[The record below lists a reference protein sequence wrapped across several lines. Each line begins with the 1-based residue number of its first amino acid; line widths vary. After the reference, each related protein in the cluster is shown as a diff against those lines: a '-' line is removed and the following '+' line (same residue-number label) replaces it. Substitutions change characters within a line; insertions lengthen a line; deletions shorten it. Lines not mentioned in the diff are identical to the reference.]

1 MYKIFM
7 VEDDE
12 IIARSIREHL
22 QAWNYDVCCVEDFSN
37 VVAEFVRFDPQ
48 LVLMD
53 ITLPFF
59 NGYHWCSEIRKIS
72 KVPVIFLSSAADN
85 MNIVMAVNMGADD
98 FIPKPFDLEV
108 LTVKIQAMLR
118 RSYDFA
124 GTGSMLEHK
133 GAILNLN
140 ETTLTYQEQK
150 IELTKNEFRI
160 LEILMENKEKVVS
173 RETLM
178 TKLWESD
185 NYVDENTL
193 SVNVNRLRKKLEALG
208 LEEFILTKK
217 GIGGIVWD
225 ETLEFISEKKF
236 RMDSGHIADD
246 FFHVRDR
253 RTEWRSYIRV
263 DIWNNSLHLLFTGD
277 RRGGFLPL
285 L

>member
-85 MNIVMAVNMGADD
+85 MNIVMAVNMGSDD

-217 GIGGIVWD
+217 GIGYRLG
-225 ETLEFISEKKF
+225 
-236 RMDSGHIADD
+236 
-246 FFHVRDR
+246 
-253 RTEWRSYIRV
+253 
-263 DIWNNSLHLLFTGD
+263 
-277 RRGGFLPL
+277 
-285 L
+285 

>member
-1 MYKIFM
+1 M

-108 LTVKIQAMLR
+108 LTVKSPAMLR

-217 GIGGIVWD
+217 GIGYRLG
-225 ETLEFISEKKF
+225 
-236 RMDSGHIADD
+236 
-246 FFHVRDR
+246 
-253 RTEWRSYIRV
+253 
-263 DIWNNSLHLLFTGD
+263 
-277 RRGGFLPL
+277 
-285 L
+285 

>member
-12 IIARSIREHL
+12 IKARSIREHL

-217 GIGGIVWD
+217 GIGYRLG
-225 ETLEFISEKKF
+225 
-236 RMDSGHIADD
+236 
-246 FFHVRDR
+246 
-253 RTEWRSYIRV
+253 
-263 DIWNNSLHLLFTGD
+263 
-277 RRGGFLPL
+277 
-285 L
+285 

>member
-1 MYKIFM
+1 M

-85 MNIVMAVNMGADD
+85 MNIVMAVN
-98 FIPKPFDLEV
+98 
-108 LTVKIQAMLR
+108 MLR

-217 GIGGIVWD
+217 GIGYRLG
-225 ETLEFISEKKF
+225 
-236 RMDSGHIADD
+236 
-246 FFHVRDR
+246 
-253 RTEWRSYIRV
+253 
-263 DIWNNSLHLLFTGD
+263 
-277 RRGGFLPL
+277 
-285 L
+285 

>member
-133 GAILNLN
+133 GAILNQN

-217 GIGGIVWD
+217 GIGYRLG
-225 ETLEFISEKKF
+225 
-236 RMDSGHIADD
+236 
-246 FFHVRDR
+246 
-253 RTEWRSYIRV
+253 
-263 DIWNNSLHLLFTGD
+263 
-277 RRGGFLPL
+277 
-285 L
+285 

>member
-108 LTVKIQAMLR
+108 LTVKIQEMLR

-217 GIGGIVWD
+217 GIGYRLG
-225 ETLEFISEKKF
+225 
-236 RMDSGHIADD
+236 
-246 FFHVRDR
+246 
-253 RTEWRSYIRV
+253 
-263 DIWNNSLHLLFTGD
+263 
-277 RRGGFLPL
+277 
-285 L
+285 

>member
-1 MYKIFM
+1 M

-98 FIPKPFDLEV
+98 FIPKPFDIEV

-217 GIGGIVWD
+217 GIGYRLG
-225 ETLEFISEKKF
+225 
-236 RMDSGHIADD
+236 
-246 FFHVRDR
+246 
-253 RTEWRSYIRV
+253 
-263 DIWNNSLHLLFTGD
+263 
-277 RRGGFLPL
+277 
-285 L
+285 

>member
-133 GAILNLN
+133 GAIPNLN

-208 LEEFILTKK
+208 WEEFILTKK
-217 GIGGIVWD
+217 GIGYRLG
-225 ETLEFISEKKF
+225 
-236 RMDSGHIADD
+236 
-246 FFHVRDR
+246 
-253 RTEWRSYIRV
+253 
-263 DIWNNSLHLLFTGD
+263 
-277 RRGGFLPL
+277 
-285 L
+285 

>member
-98 FIPKPFDLEV
+98 FIPKPFDLKV

-217 GIGGIVWD
+217 GIGYRLG
-225 ETLEFISEKKF
+225 
-236 RMDSGHIADD
+236 
-246 FFHVRDR
+246 
-253 RTEWRSYIRV
+253 
-263 DIWNNSLHLLFTGD
+263 
-277 RRGGFLPL
+277 
-285 L
+285 

>member
-85 MNIVMAVNMGADD
+85 MNIAMAVNMGADD

-217 GIGGIVWD
+217 GIGYRLG
-225 ETLEFISEKKF
+225 
-236 RMDSGHIADD
+236 
-246 FFHVRDR
+246 
-253 RTEWRSYIRV
+253 
-263 DIWNNSLHLLFTGD
+263 
-277 RRGGFLPL
+277 
-285 L
+285 

>member
-22 QAWNYDVCCVEDFSN
+22 QEWNYDVCCVEDFSN

-217 GIGGIVWD
+217 GIGYRLG
-225 ETLEFISEKKF
+225 
-236 RMDSGHIADD
+236 
-246 FFHVRDR
+246 
-253 RTEWRSYIRV
+253 
-263 DIWNNSLHLLFTGD
+263 
-277 RRGGFLPL
+277 
-285 L
+285 

>member
-1 MYKIFM
+1 M

-37 VVAEFVRFDPQ
+37 
-48 LVLMD
+48 VLMD

-217 GIGGIVWD
+217 GIGYRLG
-225 ETLEFISEKKF
+225 
-236 RMDSGHIADD
+236 
-246 FFHVRDR
+246 
-253 RTEWRSYIRV
+253 
-263 DIWNNSLHLLFTGD
+263 
-277 RRGGFLPL
+277 
-285 L
+285 

>member
-193 SVNVNRLRKKLEALG
+193 SVNVNRLRKKLEAL
-208 LEEFILTKK
+208 
-217 GIGGIVWD
+217 
-225 ETLEFISEKKF
+225 
-236 RMDSGHIADD
+236 
-246 FFHVRDR
+246 
-253 RTEWRSYIRV
+253 
-263 DIWNNSLHLLFTGD
+263 
-277 RRGGFLPL
+277 
-285 L
+285 

>member
-85 MNIVMAVNMGADD
+85 MNIVMAVNMGADG

-217 GIGGIVWD
+217 GIGYRLG
-225 ETLEFISEKKF
+225 
-236 RMDSGHIADD
+236 
-246 FFHVRDR
+246 
-253 RTEWRSYIRV
+253 
-263 DIWNNSLHLLFTGD
+263 
-277 RRGGFLPL
+277 
-285 L
+285 

>member
-1 MYKIFM
+1 M
-7 VEDDE
+7 VEDNE

-85 MNIVMAVNMGADD
+85 MNIVIAVNMGADD

-217 GIGGIVWD
+217 GIGYRLG
-225 ETLEFISEKKF
+225 
-236 RMDSGHIADD
+236 
-246 FFHVRDR
+246 
-253 RTEWRSYIRV
+253 
-263 DIWNNSLHLLFTGD
+263 
-277 RRGGFLPL
+277 
-285 L
+285 

>member
-1 MYKIFM
+1 M

-133 GAILNLN
+133 GVILNLN

-217 GIGGIVWD
+217 GIGYRLG
-225 ETLEFISEKKF
+225 
-236 RMDSGHIADD
+236 
-246 FFHVRDR
+246 
-253 RTEWRSYIRV
+253 
-263 DIWNNSLHLLFTGD
+263 
-277 RRGGFLPL
+277 
-285 L
+285 

>member
-173 RETLM
+173 REMLM

-217 GIGGIVWD
+217 GIGYRLG
-225 ETLEFISEKKF
+225 
-236 RMDSGHIADD
+236 
-246 FFHVRDR
+246 
-253 RTEWRSYIRV
+253 
-263 DIWNNSLHLLFTGD
+263 
-277 RRGGFLPL
+277 
-285 L
+285 

>member
-37 VVAEFVRFDPQ
+37 VVAEFVRFDPP

-217 GIGGIVWD
+217 GIGYRLG
-225 ETLEFISEKKF
+225 
-236 RMDSGHIADD
+236 
-246 FFHVRDR
+246 
-253 RTEWRSYIRV
+253 
-263 DIWNNSLHLLFTGD
+263 
-277 RRGGFLPL
+277 
-285 L
+285 

>member
-1 MYKIFM
+1 M

-22 QAWNYDVCCVEDFSN
+22 QAWNYDICCVEDFSN

-173 RETLM
+173 REMLM

-217 GIGGIVWD
+217 GIGYRLG
-225 ETLEFISEKKF
+225 
-236 RMDSGHIADD
+236 
-246 FFHVRDR
+246 
-253 RTEWRSYIRV
+253 
-263 DIWNNSLHLLFTGD
+263 
-277 RRGGFLPL
+277 
-285 L
+285 

>member
-1 MYKIFM
+1 M

-22 QAWNYDVCCVEDFSN
+22 QAWNYDVCCAEDFSN

-217 GIGGIVWD
+217 GIGYRLG
-225 ETLEFISEKKF
+225 
-236 RMDSGHIADD
+236 
-246 FFHVRDR
+246 
-253 RTEWRSYIRV
+253 
-263 DIWNNSLHLLFTGD
+263 
-277 RRGGFLPL
+277 
-285 L
+285 

>member
-1 MYKIFM
+1 M

-140 ETTLTYQEQK
+140 ETRLTYQEQK

-217 GIGGIVWD
+217 GIGYRLG
-225 ETLEFISEKKF
+225 
-236 RMDSGHIADD
+236 
-246 FFHVRDR
+246 
-253 RTEWRSYIRV
+253 
-263 DIWNNSLHLLFTGD
+263 
-277 RRGGFLPL
+277 
-285 L
+285 